1 MDSVL
6 EVHDLLGLLLALVDF
21 VLILHLGN
29 LVAVLVADY
38 HHSEFHRMV
47 VVLGLS

>member
-1 MDSVL
+1 V
-6 EVHDLLGLLLALVDF
+6 VHVLLGLLLALVDF
-21 VLILHLGN
+21 VLILHPGN

-38 HHSEFHRMV
+38 HSDFHRMV